1 MVKEVFETEVCCRC
15 HCYMSLNFVIC
26 LREQQNPHNQS
37 LSFLAKTMGSAQEI
51 VLVIF
56 LASLLVVS

>member
-1 MVKEVFETEVCCRC
+1 MLSLPLL
-15 HCYMSLNFVIC
+15 HCKMFLNFVIC